1 MVLVNSISKKR
12 VPCRA
17 ILLDENLL
25 LLERNNERTT
35 RKSIKATV
43 LFAFTIHRLATLR
56 DDVIFFRVFV
66 SELQVQG

>member
-25 LLERNNERTT
+25 L
-35 RKSIKATV
+35 
-43 LFAFTIHRLATLR
+43 R